1 MSRLDGWEM
10 MFTFITFW
18 KYASAIS
25 FGLFITLVRKTWCH
39 LYFVC
44 DSELSSTDLVHDY
57 NEKEEKEN
65 FSDHNVHLLRG
76 RCLHHVTGRG
86 SQNMFSF
93 RINMINQQG
102 QSSLLENHF
111 VTGSVL
117 SVPSVICLWRWS
129 ASTSL
134 ATPASYLQGN
144 CLRISTHLLP
154 VPLKPVRLIC
164 RRPQHIL
171 QSYQWCDANL
181 IVLEFKLNIMYCS
194 WYQLVKVEKLLRL
207 WALLGHSGTILEIWE
222 TWKSKSNWIR
232 QHSTLRCLIGN
243 LDSKTN
249 LPQGSNQPDSLF
261 LVTRKDFH
269 QKLFSI
275 KILKQKDCHQSPNMT
290 TNSITAI
297 TSSPLIKISKMH
309 KALWIF
315 SVAVVVV

>member
-1 MSRLDGWEM
+1 MLRQSHLGFLSLLYAKPDVIYILSVIQSFLQLTWS
-10 MFTFITFW
+10 TITMRRRRRRTLVITTC
-18 KYASAIS
+18 IS
-25 FGLFITLVRKTWCH
+25 FEADVFIMWPAEAARICSLSGSTW
-39 LYFVC
+39 LT
-44 DSELSSTDLVHDY
+44 S
-57 NEKEEKEN
+57 KA
-65 FSDHNVHLLRG
+65 RG
-76 RCLHHVTGRG
+76 ILCT
-86 SQNMFSF
+86 
-93 RINMINQQG
+93 
-102 QSSLLENHF
+102 LLENHF

-154 VPLKPVRLIC
+154 VPGTPPLKPVRLIC